1 MTEAETL
8 APPPARPTSAASRRA
23 SPLPPGTLLIGA
35 TLGFQGVTTYGFLVI
50 AHRALGP
57 TAYSPFS
64 VLWALVFVAAPGLFL
79 PLEQEVG
86 RAAAARRVA
95 GLGAGPLVRRALLL
109 GVGLAVAVIAL
120 AGAGEAALVADLFQ
134 GEGGLLA
141 GFVVAIAC
149 YVLYYLSR
157 GTLAGAGRFGG
168 YASILFVE
176 GLARIG
182 AAVVLWRLGVTS
194 GAAYGLAIG
203 LPCVV
208 GLALVLPRQ
217 RGIAAPG
224 PDAHWSELTSA
235 LGWLLTGSL
244 LAQGL
249 TNVAPLAFQ
258 ALFGAAHRSAAGEIL
273 DGLIIARIPLFF
285 FQAVQAALMP
295 KLSADAT
302 SGRLREF
309 RSLLRRLLLLVG
321 TVVIAA
327 VVLIALLGP
336 PVLHL
341 LFPGGQPLS
350 RGDLVLLGLGS
361 EGMMAALTLAYATI
375 ALRGYRGATL
385 GWATGVVALLVAL
398 AAVPGTLVKVE
409 VAFCVSVG
417 AASLVMAVALRSRL
431 ARVRGHPPTTS

>member
-1 MTEAETL
+1 MAEAETIL
-8 APPPARPTSAASRRA
+8 PAPVHATPVGRRRS
-23 SPLPPGTLLIGA
+23 SPLPPGALLIGV

-50 AHRALGP
+50 AHRALGAA
-57 TAYSPFS
+57 AYSPFS
-64 VLWALVFVAAPGLFL
+64 VLWALIFVAAPGLFL

-109 GVGLAVAVIAL
+109 GIGLAVAVMAL
-120 AGAGEAALVADLFQ
+120 AGAGEAPLIADLFQ

-168 YASILFVE
+168 YASVLLVE
-176 GLARIG
+176 GVARIG

-194 GAAYGLAIG
+194 GGAYGLAIG

-208 GLALVLPRQ
+208 GLAVVLPRQ
-217 RGIAAPG
+217 RRVAAPG

-258 ALFGAAHRSAAGEIL
+258 ALFGAAHRATAGEIL
-273 DGLIIARIPLFF
+273 NGLIIARIPLFL

-295 KLSADAT
+295 KLSADAAA
-302 SGRLREF
+302 GRLEEF

-321 TVVIAA
+321 VVVAVSVAA
-327 VVLIALLGP
+327 IALLGP

-341 LFPGGQPLS
+341 LFPSGHPLS

-361 EGMMAALTLAYATI
+361 EGMMAVLTLAYATI
-375 ALRGYRGATL
+375 ALRGYRGATAA
-385 GWATGVVALLVAL
+385 WVAGVAALVVTLVVL
-398 AAVPGTLVKVE
+398 PGTLAKVE
-409 VAFCVSVG
+409 GAFCVSVAVAG
-417 AASLVMAVALRSRL
+417 IAMAAALRSRV
-431 ARVRGHPPTTS
+431 ARTARHRGAG

>member
-1 MTEAETL
+1 MAEAETIL
-8 APPPARPTSAASRRA
+8 PAPVHATPVGRRRS
-23 SPLPPGTLLIGA
+23 SPLPPGALLIGV

-50 AHRALGP
+50 AHRALGAA
-57 TAYSPFS
+57 AYSPFS
-64 VLWALVFVAAPGLFL
+64 VLWALIFVAAPGLFL

-109 GVGLAVAVIAL
+109 GIGLAVAVMAL
-120 AGAGEAALVADLFQ
+120 AGAGEAPLIADLFQ

-168 YASILFVE
+168 YASILLVE
-176 GLARIG
+176 GVARIG
-182 AAVVLWRLGVTS
+182 AAVLLWRLGVTS
-194 GAAYGLAIG
+194 GGAYGLAIG

-208 GLALVLPRQ
+208 GLAVVLPRQ
-217 RGIAAPG
+217 RRIAAPG

-258 ALFGAAHRSAAGEIL
+258 ALFGAAHRAMAGEIL
-273 DGLIIARIPLFF
+273 NGLIIARIPLFL

-295 KLSADAT
+295 KLSADAAA
-302 SGRLREF
+302 GRLEEF

-321 TVVIAA
+321 VVVALSVAA
-327 VVLIALLGP
+327 IALLGP

-341 LFPGGQPLS
+341 LFPSGHPLS

-361 EGMMAALTLAYATI
+361 EGMMAVLTLAYATI
-375 ALRGYRGATL
+375 ALRGYRGATAA
-385 GWATGVVALLVAL
+385 WVAGVAALVVTLVVL
-398 AAVPGTLVKVE
+398 PGTLAKVE
-409 VAFCVSVG
+409 GAFCVSVAVAG
-417 AASLVMAVALRSRL
+417 IAMAAALRSRV
-431 ARVRGHPPTTS
+431 ARTARHRGAG

>member
-1 MTEAETL
+1 MAEAETIL
-8 APPPARPTSAASRRA
+8 PAPVHSTPVGRRRS
-23 SPLPPGTLLIGA
+23 SPLPPGALLIGV

-50 AHRALGP
+50 AHRALGAA
-57 TAYSPFS
+57 AYSPFS
-64 VLWALVFVAAPGLFL
+64 VLWALIFVAAPGLFL

-109 GVGLAVAVIAL
+109 GIGLAVAVMAL
-120 AGAGEAALVADLFQ
+120 AGAGEAPLIADLFQ

-168 YASILFVE
+168 YASVLLVE
-176 GLARIG
+176 GVARIG

-194 GAAYGLAIG
+194 GGAYGLAIG

-208 GLALVLPRQ
+208 GLAVVLPRQ
-217 RGIAAPG
+217 RRVAAPG

-258 ALFGAAHRSAAGEIL
+258 ALFGAAHRATAGEIL
-273 DGLIIARIPLFF
+273 NGLIIARIPLFL

-295 KLSADAT
+295 KLSADAAA
-302 SGRLREF
+302 GRLEEF

-321 TVVIAA
+321 VVVAVSVAA
-327 VVLIALLGP
+327 IALLGP

-341 LFPGGQPLS
+341 LFPSGHPLS

-361 EGMMAALTLAYATI
+361 EGMMAVLTLAYATI
-375 ALRGYRGATL
+375 ALRGYRGATAA
-385 GWATGVVALLVAL
+385 WVAGVAALVVTLVVL
-398 AAVPGTLVKVE
+398 PGTLAKVE
-409 VAFCVSVG
+409 GAFCVSVAVAG
-417 AASLVMAVALRSRL
+417 IAMAAALRSRV
-431 ARVRGHPPTTS
+431 ARTARHRGAG

>member
-1 MTEAETL
+1 MAEAETIL
-8 APPPARPTSAASRRA
+8 PAPVHSTPVGRRRS
-23 SPLPPGTLLIGA
+23 SPLPPGALLIGV

-50 AHRALGP
+50 AHRALGAA
-57 TAYSPFS
+57 AYSPFS
-64 VLWALVFVAAPGLFL
+64 VLWALIFVAAPGLFL

-109 GVGLAVAVIAL
+109 GIALAVAVMAL
-120 AGAGEAALVADLFQ
+120 AGAGEAPLIADLFQ

-168 YASILFVE
+168 YASILLVE
-176 GLARIG
+176 GVARIG
-182 AAVVLWRLGVTS
+182 AAVLLWRLGVTS
-194 GAAYGLAIG
+194 GGAYGLAIG

-208 GLALVLPRQ
+208 GLAVVLPRQ
-217 RGIAAPG
+217 RRIAAPG

-258 ALFGAAHRSAAGEIL
+258 ALFGAAHRATAGEIL
-273 DGLIIARIPLFF
+273 NGLIIARIPLFL

-295 KLSADAT
+295 KLAADAAA
-302 SGRLREF
+302 GRLEEF

-321 TVVIAA
+321 VVVAVSVAA
-327 VVLIALLGP
+327 IALLGP

-341 LFPGGQPLS
+341 LFPSRHPLS

-361 EGMMAALTLAYATI
+361 EGMMAVLTLAYATI
-375 ALRGYRGATL
+375 ALRDYRGATA
-385 GWATGVVALLVAL
+385 GWVAGVVALVVTL
-398 AAVPGTLVKVE
+398 AVLPGTLAKVE
-409 VAFCVSVG
+409 VAFCVSVAVAG
-417 AASLVMAVALRSRL
+417 IAMAAALRSRVTRT
-431 ARVRGHPPTTS
+431 AGHRGAG

>member
-1 MTEAETL
+1 MAEAETIL
-8 APPPARPTSAASRRA
+8 PAPVHATPVGRRRS
-23 SPLPPGTLLIGA
+23 SPLPPGALLIGV

-50 AHRALGP
+50 AHRALGAA
-57 TAYSPFS
+57 AYSPFS
-64 VLWALVFVAAPGLFL
+64 VLWALIFVAAPGLFL

-109 GVGLAVAVIAL
+109 GIGLAVAVMAL
-120 AGAGEAALVADLFQ
+120 AGAGEAPLIADLFQ

-168 YASILFVE
+168 YASILLVE
-176 GLARIG
+176 GVARIG
-182 AAVVLWRLGVTS
+182 AAVLLWRLGVTS
-194 GAAYGLAIG
+194 GGAYGLAIG

-208 GLALVLPRQ
+208 GLAVVLPRQ
-217 RGIAAPG
+217 RRIAAPG

-258 ALFGAAHRSAAGEIL
+258 ALFGAAHRATAGEIL
-273 DGLIIARIPLFF
+273 NGLIIARIPLFL

-295 KLSADAT
+295 KLSADAAA
-302 SGRLREF
+302 GRLEEF

-321 TVVIAA
+321 VVVALSVAA
-327 VVLIALLGP
+327 IALLGP

-341 LFPGGQPLS
+341 LFPSGHPLS

-361 EGMMAALTLAYATI
+361 EGMMAVLTLAYATI
-375 ALRGYRGATL
+375 ALRGYRGATAA
-385 GWATGVVALLVAL
+385 WVAGVAALVVTLVVL
-398 AAVPGTLVKVE
+398 PGTLAKVE
-409 VAFCVSVG
+409 GAFCVSVAVAG
-417 AASLVMAVALRSRL
+417 IAMAAALRSRV
-431 ARVRGHPPTTS
+431 ARTARHRGAG